1 MGYHIIEMVK
11 AIIFSDQNNM
21 NFQNPIY
28 LNPCSY
34 KNKLIDIIIT
44 YLILVGR
51 LALLQL
57 TIYVKLQPS

>member
-11 AIIFSDQNNM
+11 ALIFSDQNNM

-34 KNKLIDIIIT
+34 KKIN
-44 YLILVGR
+44 
-51 LALLQL
+51 
-57 TIYVKLQPS
+57 